1 MGFSWGSV
9 LYVSLGQTWTGLV
22 RDGVPLWLAYAW
34 RRKKRVVISLNGSN
48 FMEWNDQGVVG
59 RIFVRLLR
67 LAKVITVLGESQQ
80 KRLIAL
86 GIARERVRIV
96 PNTCEVTGLDEHR
109 VSEKQHGADP
119 LRILF
124 LSSLIDTKG
133 YPEYLEAMTALSAK
147 RGPFVEA
154 ILCGP
159 LTASQF
165 GERFQRN
172 KEARQWIES
181 KIAEINS
188 SSRARACWIPGARGD
203 AKWTLYQKANIF
215 VLPSRYSVEAQPIVL
230 LEAMAHGC
238 AIITTSVGEI
248 RTILSENEARFLS
261 AGSAEEVAEAIEQLV
276 LNAAERQRLALA
288 GLRRFQREFSLDRY
302 VQRWEGIFAEV
313 ASV

>member
-1 MGFSWGSV
+1 MGFSRRSV
-9 LYVSLGQTWTGLV
+9 LHVSLGQTWTSLI
-22 RDGVPLWLAYAW
+22 RDGVPLWLARAR

-48 FMEWNDQGVVG
+48 FMEWNGQRLVARVF
-59 RIFVRLLR
+59 IRLLK
-67 LAKVITVLGESQQ
+67 LAQVVTVVGESQQ

-86 GIARERVRIV
+86 GIPRETVRIV
-96 PNTCEVTGLDEHR
+96 PNTCDVTCLDER
-109 VSEKQHGADP
+109 QVSEKQQGADP
-119 LRILF
+119 IRILF

-147 RGPFVEA
+147 PGPFIEA

-165 GERFQRN
+165 SERFQSN
-172 KEARQWIES
+172 MEAGQWIES

-188 SSRARACWIPGARGD
+188 SSRASARWIPGARGD
-203 AKWTLYQKANIF
+203 AKWVLYQKANIF
-215 VLPSRYSVEAQPIVL
+215 VLPSRYRVEAQPVVL

-238 AIITTSVGEI
+238 AIITTSIGEI

-276 LNAAERQRLALA
+276 LDAAERQRLALA
-288 GLRRFQREFSLDRY
+288 GLRRFQREFALNRY

-313 ASV
+313 ASA